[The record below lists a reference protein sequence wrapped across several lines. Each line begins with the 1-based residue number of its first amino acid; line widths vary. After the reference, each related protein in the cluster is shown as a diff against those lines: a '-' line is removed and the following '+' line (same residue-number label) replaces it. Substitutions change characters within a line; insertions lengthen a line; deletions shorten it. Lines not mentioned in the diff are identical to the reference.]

1 MPYWNDPKYQHL
13 LVPSI
18 FAISINNIKNNIKL
32 FEEYG
37 IGAYITTRCLRR
49 KTSDL
54 EKLLEYLVSNDID
67 LVNDKLKLN
76 PILSVCNSKLK
87 ERYGID
93 IKKIKFRG
101 ISK

>member
-1 MPYWNDPKYQHL
+1 MLFVFKFIITLDDFFFYVYHK
-13 LVPSI
+13 I
-18 FAISINNIKNNIKL
+18 FYTI
-32 FEEYG
+32 
-37 IGAYITTRCLRR
+37 
-49 KTSDL
+49 
-54 EKLLEYLVSNDID
+54 EYLVSNDID

-101 ISK
+101 ISKWMI